1 VSAPSTGIPVTAKSA
16 GSAVLPADR
25 TTRLEL
31 LAFIGIVVLAAVL
44 RLTSLPTRGTWDA
57 DQGHDMLVLRD
68 LVRNGTIPLLGPP
81 TSIGDFHHGML
92 YYVLLAPAA
101 FVSNA
106 DPTVVTGWIAL
117 GGIAAVAVTG
127 WLARSIAGPVAGL
140 VAASLMAVSASAVDE
155 STFIWNPNLIA
166 LTSSVAL
173 AAAWRAWQTGR
184 ARWWVVAGAASVAT
198 MHCHVLG
205 VILTPIVAS
214 LLVADV
220 RRRRAMGDRAGAT
233 RVGRAAAAWVAL
245 ILLSYVPLAI
255 HEASSGGSEVRA
267 ALAFLTSGG
276 GPASV
281 SLPARLPIV
290 GLRVL
295 GWPLTGLITDAPI
308 PTILAA
314 ALVIGLAAW
323 RGWGTRLRPAA
334 VRRTSVRAA
343 SPADV
348 HERLAV
354 RWLSLG
360 LLWTVVALAI
370 GAASLATVV
379 IGLPNDHYHAFADP
393 IVFVLVGVGAAAVAR
408 VRPSTA
414 PVAGPLA
421 AALAVA
427 ALLGWNVAHQPPAVA
442 ADGGWPAAE
451 SAAARVLVDGGG
463 GPVVLDSLPDVKS
476 AEALQFPLEQ
486 LEPGTV
492 RPAVGIGPDALR
504 TSIVVLCDQRFHETI
519 GADCGG
525 AAEDARMAALLG
537 DGSPA
542 RPDTVDRF
550 EAAPDRWIT
559 VYRLSPS
566 VLAIRPIR
574 RPLWN

>member
-1 VSAPSTGIPVTAKSA
+1 VSAPSTGIPVTAKPA
-16 GSAVLPADR
+16 RPAVLPADR

-31 LAFIGIVVLAAVL
+31 LAFIGIIVLAATL
-44 RLTSLPTRGTWDA
+44 RLMNLATRGTWDA

-68 LVRNGTIPLLGPP
+68 LVQNGTIPLLGPP

-106 DPTVVTGWIAL
+106 DPTVVSGWIAL
-117 GGIAAVAVTG
+117 GGIVAVAVTG
-127 WLARSIAGPVAGL
+127 WLGRSIAGPVAGL
-140 VAASLMAVSASAVDE
+140 VAAALMAVSASAVDE

-214 LLVADV
+214 LLLADV
-220 RRRRAMGDRAGAT
+220 RRRRARGDRAGAT
-233 RVGRAAAAWVAL
+233 GVGRAAVAWVVL
-245 ILLSYVPLAI
+245 FLLSYLPLAV
-255 HEASSGGSEVRA
+255 HEASSSGSEIRA
-267 ALAFLTSGG
+267 AIAFVTSGG
-276 GPASV
+276 GGTSV
-281 SLPARLPIV
+281 SLLARLPIV

-314 ALVIGLAAW
+314 AFVIGLAAW
-323 RGWGTRLRPAA
+323 RGWGTGR
-334 VRRTSVRAA
+334 RAA
-343 SPADV
+343 TESHGASPGASSAEID
-348 HERLAV
+348 ERRAV

-360 LLWTVVALAI
+360 LLWTVIALAV

-393 IVFVLVGVGAAAVAR
+393 IVFVLVGVGAAALAR
-408 VRPSTA
+408 LRA
-414 PVAGPLA
+414 PAPAAGPVA

-427 ALLGWNVAHQPPAVA
+427 VLLGWNAVHQPPAVA

-451 SAAARVLVDGGG
+451 TAAARVLVAGGG
-463 GPVVLDSLPDVKS
+463 GPVVLDSLPAVKS

-486 LEPGTV
+486 LEPGIV
-492 RPAVGIGPDALR
+492 RPMTAIGSDATR
-504 TSIVVLCDQRFHETI
+504 SAFVVLCDQRFHETI
-519 GADCGG
+519 GANCGG
-525 AAEDARMAALLG
+525 AAEDARMTALLG
-537 DGSPA
+537 EGSPA
-542 RPDTVDRF
+542 RPDAIDRF
-550 EAAPDRWIT
+550 QAAPDRWIT
-559 VYRLSPS
+559 VYRLSPR
-566 VLAIRPIR
+566 VLSIRPVR